1 MVAKLHFRI
10 SVFNLYAAVV
20 NSRRGS
26 KFDPYL
32 RASFRGAAMG
42 LFRDRRDKRD
52 LFLKVGWAL
61 VVVVTQ
67 QLRWRGAT

>member
-1 MVAKLHFRI
+1 
-10 SVFNLYAAVV
+10 
-20 NSRRGS
+20 
-26 KFDPYL
+26 
-32 RASFRGAAMG
+32 MG